1 MTRMQITGYEGS
13 SGVGKTSGKA
23 YAIGQLH
30 TLAPLAEPFSEG
42 GISRGQMGTT
52 YQCPL
57 PLVEKIKHLQ
67 PPFIADVDVQ
77 AVMRFGKREEQVRDI
92 TPVTTSKA
100 AV

>member
-1 MTRMQITGYEGS
+1 MKMQIVGFEGS

-30 TLAPLAEPFSEG
+30 TLAQLAEPFQDG

-52 YQCPL
+52 YACPL

-67 PPFIADVDVQ
+67 PPFSAEVDVQ

-92 TPVTTSKA
+92 TPLTLTKA
-100 AV
+100 AA